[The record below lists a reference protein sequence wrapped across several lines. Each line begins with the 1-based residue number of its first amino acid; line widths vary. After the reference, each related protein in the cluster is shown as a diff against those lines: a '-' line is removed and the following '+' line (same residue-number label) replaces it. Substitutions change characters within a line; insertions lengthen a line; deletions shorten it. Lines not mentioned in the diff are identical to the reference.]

1 MSKTFML
8 TMNST
13 QMHSK
18 LPKIVK
24 NILNNEKKGM
34 NLDFNHIPALAEKN
48 LSFSVNFIVYKLLL
62 SLEHYGIVSSLIM
75 LERVDLNSTSLQIN
89 ELKRIKT
96 ICSWLQLHS
105 ILDIDNDVLSLKKE
119 SKDMFTPSFMNMFF
133 LIFNYEHDLNDLTKH
148 STIKSR
154 TKEFHTNQY
163 SDLATLIMIEKNLT
177 PLLNLIKRGY
187 SKESIF
193 YLFSPNTD
201 DFEDHSNRFD
211 FEDSKNLVWL
221 QKAKESPSDKLI
233 IINLIFHELDTT
245 CGLNCIEYLKRIK
258 HELSNSQFLISE
270 VTSNYLNDSEASKLI
285 NDNITIFDYLHRIG
299 GSGKIRTDQEW
310 INIISSA
317 GLTILKHVKLPQSPY
332 ISTFV
337 CQ

>member
-1 MSKTFML
+1 
-8 TMNST
+8 MNKNLS
-13 QMHSK
+13 
-18 LPKIVK
+18 KIV
-24 NILNNEKKGM
+24 NHILNNEKKTKD
-34 NLDFNHIPALAEKN
+34 LDLNQFQVPEEKK
-48 LSFSVNFIVYKLLL
+48 LPPSVSFIVYKLLL

-75 LERVDLNSTSLQIN
+75 LERVNLNSTKFQNN
-89 ELKRIKT
+89 ELKKIKL
-96 ICSWLQLHS
+96 ICTWLKSHS
-105 ILDIDNDVLSLKKE
+105 ILDVDNDVLSLKKE
-119 SKDMFTPSFMNMFF
+119 AKNMFTPAFMNMFY
-133 LIFNYEHDLNDLTKH
+133 LIYNYEQDLNDLTKD
-148 STIKSR
+148 SIINPK
-154 TKEFHTNQY
+154 TKEFQANQY

-177 PLLNLIKRGY
+177 PLLNLLKRGY
-187 SKESIF
+187 FKESIF

-201 DFEDHSNRFD
+201 DFEDDSNRFN

-221 QKAKESPSDKLI
+221 QKAKGSPSDKLL
-233 IINLIFHELDTT
+233 IINLIFHELDTKS
-245 CGLNCIEYLKRIK
+245 GFNCIEYLKRIK

-270 VTSNYLNDSEASKLI
+270 VTSDYLNDSEASKLI

-317 GLTILKHVKLPQSPY
+317 GLTISKHVKLPQSPY